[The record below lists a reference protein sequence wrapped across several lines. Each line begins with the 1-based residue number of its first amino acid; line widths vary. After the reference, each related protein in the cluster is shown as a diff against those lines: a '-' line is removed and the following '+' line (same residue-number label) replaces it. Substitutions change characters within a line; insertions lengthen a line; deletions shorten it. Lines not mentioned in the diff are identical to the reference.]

1 MADEMDELSE
11 LDEDPAQWLNFG
23 EDEEEALGLVR
34 ARSFFVSP
42 LETKKRQ
49 TPEALFGAQF
59 VRCRWKKTLVVVPSI
74 ERTALLIVGVLVRR
88 SLRANDG
95 NVKEDNAR

>member
-1 MADEMDELSE
+1 MFVLLRLVGD
-11 LDEDPAQWLNFG
+11 
-23 EDEEEALGLVR
+23 DEEEALALVI

-49 TPEALFGAQF
+49 TPVEALFGAQF

-74 ERTALLIVGVLVRR
+74 ERTALLIVGVPVRR
-88 SLRANDG
+88 SLIANDG
-95 NVKEDNAR
+95 DVKENNAR